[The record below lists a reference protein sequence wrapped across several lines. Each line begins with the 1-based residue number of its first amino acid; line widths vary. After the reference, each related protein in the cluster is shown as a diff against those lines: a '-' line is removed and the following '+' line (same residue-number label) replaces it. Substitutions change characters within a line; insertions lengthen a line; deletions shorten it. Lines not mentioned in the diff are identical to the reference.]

1 MSHASHLSGMAQKS
15 RERQMNPEPSKF
27 YLEIKDKYDIK
38 TEYIKRYGS
47 TNAKWQ
53 TWDIAR
59 LWVEIIQEKL
69 DEEDATISYEIY
81 KECLK
86 RLWIANEYEIK
97 FLCLVIELIYPKN
110 QVLGE
115 KIWKDI
121 LKTVDSFS
129 GVGDYTFSPII
140 DFVET
145 SIKLN
150 KIDDNKKLIT
160 NAIKGA
166 MRGSSEERLN
176 ELLSEIEKK

>member
-1 MSHASHLSGMAQKS
+1 MAHSSHSSHSSGFANRTIVPQ
-15 RERQMNPEPSKF
+15 PSKL
-27 YLEIKDKYDIK
+27 YIDLKKKYKFK
-38 TEYIKRYGS
+38 TEYIKKYGS
-47 TNAKWQ
+47 RVAKYQ
-53 TWDIAR
+53 TWDIAK

-86 RLWIANEYEIK
+86 RLNIANEFEIK

-121 LKTVDSFS
+121 LKTVDLFS

-150 KIDDNKKLIT
+150 KIDDNKKLII

-176 ELLSEIEKK
+176 ELLSQIEKK

>member
-1 MSHASHLSGMAQKS
+1 M
-15 RERQMNPEPSKF
+15 
-27 YLEIKDKYDIK
+27 
-38 TEYIKRYGS
+38 
-47 TNAKWQ
+47 
-53 TWDIAR
+53 
-59 LWVEIIQEKL
+59 
-69 DEEDATISYEIY
+69 
-81 KECLK
+81 
-86 RLWIANEYEIK
+86 
-97 FLCLVIELIYPKN
+97 VIELIYPKN

-150 KIDDNKKLIT
+150 KIDDNKKLII